1 MGRVVVVG
9 SANTDFVVR
18 VPRLPTPGETV
29 LGGAF
34 ATAAGGKG
42 ANQAVAAARL
52 GAAVT
57 FVARLGRDAWGD
69 AALAGYAA
77 EGIEC
82 HHLTRD
88 EAHASG
94 VALIVVDARG
104 ENLIAVAPGANAAL
118 RPGHV
123 AAAEAAIREADVLLA
138 QLEVPLETVAA
149 AVALARRHGVRVVL
163 NPAPAQ
169 PLPDTL
175 VAGVVLTP
183 NETEAARLL
192 GEGVGPEPNRS
203 AEAAAGRLLA
213 RGAEAVVVTLGARGA
228 LVATAAGSRPV
239 PGFRVEAVD
248 TTAAGDAF
256 NGALAAALARGEALE
271 AAVREAC
278 AAGAVAATRA
288 GAQPSL
294 PRPVD
299 LRLLLEGGE
308 A

>member
-18 VPRLPTPGETV
+18 APRLPAPGETV

-149 AVALARRHGVRVVL
+149 AVALARRHGVRVVP

-169 PLPDTL
+169 PLPDAL

-192 GEGVGPEPNRS
+192 GEGPEPKRS